1 MAGATFGDISFSGL
15 QPIHRNS
22 LCSFYFIGINFKL
35 KQTKLSLS
43 INYNCSSFF
52 QYGNVCQRFVLLLL
66 ADDEVFSSFG
76 AGFSDY
82 QSFSLFYGRVWI

>member
-1 MAGATFGDISFSGL
+1 MAGINFRDISFSGL
-15 QPIHRNS
+15 HFIYWHS
-22 LCSFYFIGINFKL
+22 LCSLNFAGINIKL
-35 KQTKLSLS
+35 KQAKPSFS
-43 INYNCSSFF
+43 FNNNCSSFF
-52 QYGNVCQRFVLLLL
+52 QHGNVCQRFVLLLL